1 MTEEQR
7 ERERARCR
15 KWRANNK
22 DKVKAANA
30 KRDPEALRA
39 ASREWRKNNPDKNR
53 ESRARERAR
62 LKNATIASSEFVDLA
77 LSEFYSASIL
87 RTELTEAPHEVD
99 HIVPLAG
106 EQVCGLH
113 SPFNLQILTA
123 DENRR
128 KGNRHG

>member
-7 ERERARCR
+7 EKQRIRNRE
-15 KWRANNK
+15 WRAKNK
-22 DKVKAANA
+22 DKVKALNS
-30 KRDPEALRA
+30 KRDPEAM
-39 ASREWRKNNPDKNR
+39 REATRKWRKNNPDKNR
-53 ESRARERAR
+53 AGRAKERAR
-62 LKNATIASSEFVDLA
+62 LKSATIASSEFVDLA
-77 LSEFYSASIL
+77 IAEFYSACLL
-87 RTELTEAPHEVD
+87 RSELTGVPHEVD

-106 EQVCGLH
+106 ESVCGLH